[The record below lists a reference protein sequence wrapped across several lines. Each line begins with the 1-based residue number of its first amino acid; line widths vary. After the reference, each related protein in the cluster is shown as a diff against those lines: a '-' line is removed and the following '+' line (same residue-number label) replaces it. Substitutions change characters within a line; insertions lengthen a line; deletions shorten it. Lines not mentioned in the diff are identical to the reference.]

1 MIILK
6 SENEIKAMRHAG
18 TILARVLKAVTE
30 AVRPGITTLEL
41 DEIAAEVIRKAGCK
55 PSFLGYDG
63 FPATLCISV
72 NEEVVHGFPSTRKL
86 QEGDIVSI
94 DGGVIYEGMHSDSAI
109 TLPVGEISAEKA
121 RLLQVTKESLYLG
134 IAQAQ
139 EGNRLSDISHA
150 VQVHAEAAG
159 YSVVRD
165 LVGHGVGC
173 NLHEDPEIPNYGSPH
188 RGPRLK
194 SGMTLAIEPMIN
206 MGRYEVE
213 VEENQWTIVTQDRQ
227 PSAHFEHSILITPA
241 GPFIL
246 SVDDEEPVE

>member
-241 GPFIL
+241 GPLIL

>member
-6 SENEIKAMRHAG
+6 SENEINAMRHAG

-30 AVRPGITTLEL
+30 AVRPGITTMEL

-63 FPATLCISV
+63 FPSTLCISV
-72 NEEVVHGFPSTRKL
+72 NEEVVHGFPSARKL

-134 IAQAQ
+134 IAQAL

-150 VQVHAEAAG
+150 IQAHAEAAG

-173 NLHEDPEIPNYGSPH
+173 DLHEDPEIPNYGSPH

-227 PSAHFEHSILITPA
+227 PSAHFEHSILITPT
-241 GPFIL
+241 GPLIL
-246 SVDDEEPVE
+246 SVDDEEPVK

>member
-6 SENEIKAMRHAG
+6 SENEINAMRHAG

-134 IAQAQ
+134 ITQAR

-173 NLHEDPEIPNYGSPH
+173 NLHEDPEIPNFGSPH

-227 PSAHFEHSILITPA
+227 PSAHFEHSILITPT
-241 GPFIL
+241 GPIIL
-246 SVDDEEPVE
+246 SVDDEEPVQ

>member
-72 NEEVVHGFPSTRKL
+72 NEEVVHGFPSTKKL

-241 GPFIL
+241 GPLIL

>member
-6 SENEIKAMRHAG
+6 SENEINAMRHAG

-30 AVRPGITTLEL
+30 AVRPGITTMEL

-63 FPATLCISV
+63 FPSTLCISV
-72 NEEVVHGFPSTRKL
+72 NEEVVHGFPSARKL

-121 RLLQVTKESLYLG
+121 RLLQVTQESLYLG
-134 IAQAQ
+134 IAQAR

-173 NLHEDPEIPNYGSPH
+173 NLHEDPEIPNFGSPH

-227 PSAHFEHSILITPA
+227 PSAHFEHSILITPS
-241 GPFIL
+241 GPLIL
-246 SVDDEEPVE
+246 SVDDEESVQ

>member
-6 SENEIKAMRHAG
+6 SENEINAMRHAG

-30 AVRPGITTLEL
+30 AVRPGITTQEL

-55 PSFLGYDG
+55 PSFLGYNG
-63 FPATLCISV
+63 FPSTLCISV
-72 NEEVVHGFPSTRKL
+72 NEEVVHGFPGARKL

-94 DGGVIYEGMHSDSAI
+94 DGGVIYEGMHSDSAV

-134 IAQAQ
+134 IAQAL

-173 NLHEDPEIPNYGSPH
+173 DLHEDPEIPNYGSPH

-227 PSAHFEHSILITPA
+227 PSAHFEHSILITPT
-241 GPFIL
+241 GPLIL